1 MCCDGL
7 DMFRSIIGQ
16 RVPVQ
21 DRQLGTA
28 DSTHETITVVEEE
41 AIRLMGS
48 GSSRNSPS
56 RWQTG
61 FI

>member
-16 RVPVQ
+16 RVPVL

-28 DSTHETITVVEEE
+28 DSTHEMIAVVEEE

-56 RWQTG
+56 RTG